1 MDGSTIYD
9 RDFIKLACAAAV
21 ERGIPYQM
29 KQAVAGGND
38 SGRIQRTASGTAA
51 LSISVAV
58 RYLHTVTGVASL
70 DDIDNTERLVYAVL
84 NKMLNV

>member
-1 MDGSTIYD
+1 M
-9 RDFIKLACAAAV
+9 
-21 ERGIPYQM
+21 IPD
-29 KQAVAGGND
+29 VF
-38 SGRIQRTASGTAA
+38 RRTASGAAA

>member
-1 MDGSTIYD
+1 MDSSTIYD
-9 RDFIKLACAAAV
+9 RDFIKLACNAA
-21 ERGIPYQM
+21 RQRSIPYQM

-38 SGRIQRTASGTAA
+38 SGRIQRTASGASA
-51 LSISVAV
+51 LAISVAV

-70 DDIDNTERLVYAVL
+70 KDIDNTERLVFALL

>member
-9 RDFIKLACAAAV
+9 RDFIKLACEYAR
-21 ERGIPYQM
+21 ERGNTVPDE
-29 KQAVAGGND
+29 AGGGWRQRF
-38 SGRIQRTASGTAA
+38 GRIQRTASGASA
-51 LSISVAV
+51 LAISVAV

-70 DDIDNTERLVYAVL
+70 ADIDDTERLVYAVL